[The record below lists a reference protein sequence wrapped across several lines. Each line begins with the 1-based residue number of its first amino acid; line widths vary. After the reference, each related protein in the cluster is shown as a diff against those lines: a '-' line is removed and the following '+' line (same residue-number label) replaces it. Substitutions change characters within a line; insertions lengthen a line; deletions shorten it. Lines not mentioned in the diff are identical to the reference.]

1 MFEDSLVES
10 SGRIRTRSKWYAIG
24 SFLIEAIALAALI
37 LIPFIY
43 PAALPPQALTRMLIA
58 PPPPLAPA
66 PASHTTPAQAQAPVP
81 VAQLVNLS
89 APKVI
94 PSHIANGDNT
104 PAPPIMN
111 QGFGEVRGSDA
122 ISRLGVPLPAP
133 PAPPRAKAE
142 GPVRVSSGVAEGHL
156 LAPIQPIYP
165 AIAKAARIQGTVV
178 IEAVISRQ
186 GLVKQARIV
195 SGQPMLAQA
204 ALEAVSRARYQPYM
218 LNGQPVEVY
227 TTIDINFVL
236 GN

>member
-24 SFLIEAIALAALI
+24 SFLIEAVALAALI

-66 PASHTTPAQAQAPVP
+66 PASHTAPAQAQTPVP
-81 VAQLVNLS
+81 MARLVNLA

-94 PSHIANGDNT
+94 PTRIVKGDNA
-104 PAPPIMN
+104 PAPPMMN
-111 QGFGEVRGSDA
+111 PGVNGTPGGDV
-122 ISRLGVPLPAP
+122 ISRLGIALPAAPAP
-133 PAPPRAKAE
+133 PHAKAE
-142 GPVRVSSGVAEGHL
+142 GPFRVSSGVAEGRL

-178 IEAVISRQ
+178 IEAVISKQ
-186 GLVKQARIV
+186 GLVTQAQVV
-195 SGQPMLAQA
+195 SGQPMLARA
-204 ALEAVSRARYQPYM
+204 ALQAVRRARYQPYQ

-227 TTIDINFVL
+227 TTININFVL